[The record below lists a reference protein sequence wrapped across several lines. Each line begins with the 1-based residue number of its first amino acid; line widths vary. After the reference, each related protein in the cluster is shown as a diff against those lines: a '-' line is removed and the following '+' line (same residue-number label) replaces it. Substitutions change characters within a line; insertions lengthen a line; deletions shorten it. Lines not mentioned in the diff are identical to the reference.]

1 LVDVSSCQRQGR
13 SAGLLGPQAAAVRPP
28 GALSCCDCF
37 PGQQQFDHPE
47 HFAVVIDFLGLLPI
61 GDADA
66 IGTADIFLVIFTFNY
81 IQYVYVFFFWDW
93 VAFLRF
99 SFAIF
104 LSCFCFLTGDFL
116 FFCW

>member
-1 LVDVSSCQRQGR
+1 LLVDVSSCQRQGR

-47 HFAVVIDFLGLLPI
+47 HLAVVIAFLGLLPI

-66 IGTADIFLVIFTFNY
+66 IGTADIFLVIFTFIY
-81 IQYVYVFFFWDW
+81 IQYVYFFPFGIGLPFCVFPLPFFFH
-93 VAFLRF
+93 V
-99 SFAIF
+99 FA
-104 LSCFCFLTGDFL
+104 S
-116 FFCW
+116 

>member
-1 LVDVSSCQRQGR
+1 
-13 SAGLLGPQAAAVRPP
+13 LLGPQAAAIRPP
-28 GALSCCDCF
+28 GAHSCCDCF

-47 HFAVVIDFLGLLPI
+47 HLAVVIAFLGLLPI

-66 IGTADIFLVIFTFNY
+66 MQTFLVTFTFNY

-116 FFCW
+116 FFCFF

>member
-1 LVDVSSCQRQGR
+1 
-13 SAGLLGPQAAAVRPP
+13 LLGPQAAAVRPP

-66 IGTADIFLVIFTFNY
+66 IGTADIFLVIFTFIY
-81 IQYVYVFFFWDW
+81 IQYVYVFNFWDW

-99 SFAIF
+99 SFSFMF
-104 LSCFCFLTGDFL
+104 LLPDRVFLILLLVAL
-116 FFCW
+116 FSFPFHICWSW